1 MMRERRTN
9 HPPGAPH
16 TRVGQAA
23 NGTRS
28 QCAEAAA
35 GPATPTCN
43 ATPGACR
50 MRLAKRRTACGPA
63 VPRQWG
69 RTLPRRAGLALFA
82 VIVAACG
89 ASDLSDLEDMVGEAA
104 RSSAGDMPA
113 PTMREAISS
122 TYGAVSERSP
132 FEPFA
137 EVQGAGISAAP
148 DPARR
153 RQPQEF
159 FPLGQLQM
167 VGTLAGRQRLFALI
181 RDPNGTTRP
190 LGVGDYLGRDH
201 GRITNVD
208 EIRIE
213 ILELVED
220 GQGGWTGR
228 PRALELTVPDAT
240 GDAQT
245 ATEADHGNGGER

>member
-1 MMRERRTN
+1 M
-9 HPPGAPH
+9 
-16 TRVGQAA
+16 
-23 NGTRS
+23 
-28 QCAEAAA
+28 C
-35 GPATPTCN
+35 
-43 ATPGACR
+43 
-50 MRLAKRRTACGPA
+50 LAKRRRACGPWL
-63 VPRQWG
+63 PWHPG
-69 RTLPRRAGLALFA
+69 RTLRRGGLAVLLA

-113 PTMREAISS
+113 PTVREAIGS

-137 EVQGAGISAAP
+137 EVRGAGISAAP
-148 DPARR
+148 DPARP

-167 VGTLAGRQRLFALI
+167 VGTLTGRERLFALI

-228 PRALELTVPDAT
+228 PRALELTAPDGT
-240 GDAQT
+240 GDAPT